1 MADGRESREY
11 VFCHPPSAIC
21 HLHRLVLLILALL
34 IAFSAFAADAPLTRA
49 EQQKRFAALPDEH
62 KQFLVDVGPI
72 IQPAE
77 RDAFLRLETSA
88 QRDAFIEDFWR
99 RRDIARGTTNH
110 AARAEYTER
119 LDFVK
124 QNFESVASDRG
135 KVYLLQG
142 PPADMVDINCTSE
155 WQPIQ
160 IWRYDFIEGLGHD
173 FWLLFYMPRGLRQY
187 RLWQPIKGR
196 LAGMAVDDLRADR
209 AASMM
214 PGAGGCR
221 NSDVLERVIGAI
233 IEDADHV
240 QRVTEVPRVNEEDMS
255 RLLRAA
261 VLSDPTAPPL
271 GCADMSVAYMRGI
284 GLKTD
289 TQITIYIPREQ
300 LTTTTTGG
308 VSVYTI
314 DVVGEVIRNGKM
326 WEKYRYR
333 FDFPG
338 DVNED
343 RLPIV
348 IDRMLRPATYHSRI
362 KIADATTRAQTIL
375 EDDLIVPQIATPQN
389 NESNTIEAIREE
401 ITSSRASLRIIPLP
415 DGVISGVTTIG
426 TILGGSSIKAV
437 EFWLD
442 GKKIATRRR
451 PPYALDLDFGT
462 VPRARQIRAVAL
474 DAHDAVITGDEILVN
489 GGGDPFRVR
498 IASPRIAPKVHGP
511 TKVEIETHV
520 PAGKEIGAIELYYNQ
535 RRVATMYDWP
545 FVQTVNIPATDG
557 VGYLRAVA
565 TLSDPDAAPV
575 EDLVMI
581 NTPGFMDVVDVHLV
595 ELPTTVLR
603 GGKPVNDLKQDAFKV
618 LDDGKPVELAK
629 FEYVKDL
636 PLSIG
641 MAVDTSASME
651 PKMNEARGAAAQFFR
666 NVMRKDDKAF
676 IVAFDLQPHI
686 VQTWSNSLSEINS
699 GLAKLRAEESTS
711 LYDAVVYSLY
721 HFQNVKGQKALVV
734 ITDGKDTA
742 SKFTYEQTLEYSQRA
757 AVPIYAVGIGIGKL
771 EIDTRGKLGR
781 LCAETGGTVYYI
793 SEAHDLTKI
802 YTDIQDELRS
812 QYLLGFYPQAKG
824 TRWRE
829 VSVNVA
835 DARVKTIRGYYP

>member
-1 MADGRESREY
+1 
-11 VFCHPPSAIC
+11 
-21 HLHRLVLLILALL
+21 
-34 IAFSAFAADAPLTRA
+34 
-49 EQQKRFAALPDEH
+49 
-62 KQFLVDVGPI
+62 
-72 IQPAE
+72 
-77 RDAFLRLETSA
+77 
-88 QRDAFIEDFWR
+88 
-99 RRDIARGTTNH
+99 
-110 AARAEYTER
+110 
-119 LDFVK
+119 
-124 QNFESVASDRG
+124 
-135 KVYLLQG
+135 
-142 PPADMVDINCTSE
+142 
-155 WQPIQ
+155 
-160 IWRYDFIEGLGHD
+160 
-173 FWLLFYMPRGLRQY
+173 
-187 RLWQPIKGR
+187 
-196 LAGMAVDDLRADR
+196 
-209 AASMM
+209 
-214 PGAGGCR
+214 
-221 NSDVLERVIGAI
+221 
-233 IEDADHV
+233 
-240 QRVTEVPRVNEEDMS
+240 MS

-261 VLSDPTAPPL
+261 VLSDPNAPPL
-271 GCADMSVAYMRGI
+271 GCADMSVAYARGI

-289 TQITIYIPREQ
+289 AQITIYIARDQ
-300 LTTTTTGG
+300 LKTTTTGG
-308 VSVYTI
+308 VSVYTV
-314 DVVGEVIRNGKM
+314 DVTGEVIRDGKM

-338 DVNED
+338 DINED

-348 IDRMLRPATYHSRI
+348 IDRLLRPATYQSRI
-362 KIADATTRAQTIL
+362 KIADATTHAQTIL
-375 EDDLIVPQIATPQN
+375 EDVLVVPQIATPQN
-389 NESNTIEAIREE
+389 NESNTVDAIREDMM
-401 ITSSRASLRIIPLP
+401 SSRASVRIVPLP
-415 DGVISGVTTIG
+415 DGVISGVTTIA
-426 TILGGSSIKAV
+426 TILGGSGISAV

-462 VPRARQIRAVAL
+462 MPRARQIRAVAL
-474 DAHDAVITGDEILVN
+474 DSHDAVITGDEILVN

-498 IASPRIAPKVHGP
+498 IVSPRIAPKVHGP
-511 TKVEIETHV
+511 TRVEIEAHV
-520 PAGKEIGAIELYYNQ
+520 PAGKELGAIELYYNQ

-565 TLSDPDAAPV
+565 TLNDPDAAPM
-575 EDLVMI
+575 EDVVMI
-581 NTPGFMDVVDVHLV
+581 NTPAFMDIVDVHLV

-641 MAVDTSASME
+641 MAVDTSSSMD
-651 PKMNEARGAAAQFFR
+651 PKMAMARGAAAEFFR

-676 IVAFDLQPHI
+676 IVAFDSQPHI
-686 VQTWSNSLSEINS
+686 VQTWSSSLNEING

-721 HFQNVKGQKALVV
+721 HFQNVKGQKALVLV
-734 ITDGKDTA
+734 TDGKDTA
-742 SKFTYEQTLEYSQRA
+742 SKFTYEQALEYAQRA
-757 AVPIYAVGIGIGKL
+757 AVPIYAVGLGIGKL
-771 EIDTRGKLGR
+771 ELDTRGKLGR

-793 SEAHDLTKI
+793 NEIRDLIKI
-802 YTDIQDELRS
+802 YNDIQDELRS